1 MLNIQLNNMKFMLAN
16 AILINAC
23 SEFLVT
29 KQLEISQRIAITYNT
44 RITTINIMNC
54 RQANMYT
61 EFNARI

>member
-1 MLNIQLNNMKFMLAN
+1 MLNIQLNNMKFLLAN

-44 RITTINIMNC
+44 RITTISIMNC
-54 RQANMYT
+54 RQANMHT